1 MIARGLADD
10 AGHAD
15 VVGIVVF
22 DEVLAARGVGH
33 RGLEP
38 RRRGDH
44 FVMGPRTAG
53 ARIDRDRVALVEDGR
68 DLVEIARRSGE

>member
-1 MIARGLADD
+1 MVARGLADH
-10 AGHAD
+10 AGHAH

-22 DEVLAARGVGH
+22 DEILAARGVRH

-44 FVMGPRTAG
+44 LVMGPRAAG
-53 ARIDRDRVALVEDGR
+53 AGIDRDRVGSR
-68 DLVEIARRSGE
+68 